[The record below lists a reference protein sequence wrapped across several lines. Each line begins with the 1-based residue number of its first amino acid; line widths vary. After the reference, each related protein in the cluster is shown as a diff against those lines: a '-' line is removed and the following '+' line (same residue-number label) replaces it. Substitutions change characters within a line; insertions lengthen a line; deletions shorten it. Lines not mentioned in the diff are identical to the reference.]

1 MKSLKKNKEVGE
13 SMIKLDSLYMEKL
26 DRENIKHLQFL
37 KELMKSSNI
46 SYLWDLEKA
55 KLELNKK
62 EESSWVE
69 EYLCFDD
76 SNNPIGYMNLS
87 PPTDG
92 IKGRTTS
99 LYYAISEQYRHLGLG
114 SKMVAEMIDYLF
126 TNQKIDCIVG
136 EVEKEN
142 IASQKALE
150 KAGMNIAYQDDEW
163 IVYMKSRQKEIK
175 MRGI

>member
-1 MKSLKKNKEVGE
+1 
-13 SMIKLDSLYMEKL
+13 MIKLDRLYMEQL

-46 SYLWDLEKA
+46 SYLWDLEKT
-55 KLELNKK
+55 KSEFNNK
-62 EESSWVE
+62 ERSSWIE
-69 EYLCFDD
+69 EYLCFND
-76 SNNPIGYMNLS
+76 SNTPIGYMNLS
-87 PPTDG
+87 VPTDG
-92 IKGRTTS
+92 INGRTTS

-114 SKMVAEMIDYLF
+114 SKMVAEMTDYLF
-126 TNQKIDCIVG
+126 TNKMIDCIVG

-163 IVYMKSRQKEIK
+163 VVYMKSRQKENK